1 MSEWISVDD
10 RLPDIE
16 TDTLI
21 VCVSSFDGD
30 LFSDTDGFQDGEFV
44 YWPRQT
50 GCLIT
55 HWMLLPDPPKKKPL

>member
-1 MSEWISVDD
+1 MSEWISVED

-21 VCVSSFDGD
+21 VCVRSFDGD
-30 LFSDTDGFQDGEFV
+30 LLSDTDGFQDGEFT
-44 YWPRQT
+44 YWSRQS

-55 HWMLLPDPPKKKPL
+55 HWMLLPEPTKTKPL